1 MRVLIGLGNPGP
13 TYHNTR
19 HNLGF
24 WVIDIL
30 AERWRIPLVASP
42 LLSRIGRGC
51 CHASGNM
58 VTDGDS
64 DKGKRDVL
72 QSPSVIT
79 FPLEGHHVSPCD
91 QTVMLVQPQ
100 TFMNNSGEAADWI
113 RHRYG
118 LSVPDFLVVH
128 DDLDLPAGRIR
139 VKRGGGGAGGN
150 RGVAS
155 IIDGLGSPDFPR
167 VKIGIGRP
175 QDATPVTEFVL
186 RRFTPEEGA
195 SMLCAARH
203 AADAVEAVCTRGLE
217 WAMDSFN
224 RAGCGG

>member
-13 TYHNTR
+13 AYHNTR

-30 AERWRIPLVASP
+30 AERWRIPLVASS
-42 LLSRIGRGC
+42 LLSRIGHGY
-51 CHASGNM
+51 CHARKNAMSF
-58 VTDGDS
+58 
-64 DKGKRDVL
+64 R
-72 QSPSVIT
+72 SPR
-79 FPLEGHHVSPCD
+79 D
-91 QTVMLVQPQ
+91 QTVLLVQPQ
-100 TFMNNSGEAADWI
+100 TFMNNSGKAADRI

-128 DDLDLPAGRIR
+128 DDLDLPTGRIR

-175 QDATPVTEFVL
+175 QDTTPATEFVL

-217 WAMDSFN
+217 WAMDGFN
-224 RAGCGG
+224 RIGSTG

>member
-42 LLSRIGRGC
+42 LLSRIGRGS
-51 CHASGNM
+51 CHAREN
-58 VTDGDS
+58 VRTD
-64 DKGKRDVL
+64 
-72 QSPSVIT
+72 
-79 FPLEGHHVSPCD
+79 GHHVSPCD
-91 QTVMLVQPQ
+91 QTVLLVQPQ
-100 TFMNNSGEAADWI
+100 TFMNNSGKAADRI
-113 RHRYG
+113 RQCYG
-118 LSVPDFLVVH
+118 LSAPDFLVVH

-139 VKRGGGGAGGN
+139 LKRGGGGAGGN
-150 RGVAS
+150 RVVAS
-155 IIDGLGSPDFPR
+155 IIDGLGSPDFLR

-175 QDATPVTEFVL
+175 QDATPVTDFVL
-186 RRFTPEEGA
+186 RRFTPQEGA

-224 RAGCGG
+224 RIGSTG

>member
-13 TYHNTR
+13 AYHNTR

-30 AERWRIPLVASP
+30 AERWRIPLVASS
-42 LLSRIGRGC
+42 LLSRIGHGY
-51 CHASGNM
+51 CHARGN
-58 VTDGDS
+58 VTTD
-64 DKGKRDVL
+64 
-72 QSPSVIT
+72 
-79 FPLEGHHVSPCD
+79 GHHVSPCD
-91 QTVMLVQPQ
+91 QAVLLVQPQ
-100 TFMNNSGEAADWI
+100 TFMNNSGEAADRI

-217 WAMDSFN
+217 WAMDGFN
-224 RAGCGG
+224 RADSRR

>member
-13 TYHNTR
+13 AYHNTR

-24 WVIDIL
+24 WVIDLL
-30 AERWRIPLVASP
+30 AERWRIPLVASS

-51 CHASGNM
+51 CHTRGNVM
-58 VTDGDS
+58 TD
-64 DKGKRDVL
+64 
-72 QSPSVIT
+72 
-79 FPLEGHHVSPCD
+79 GHHVSPCD
-91 QTVMLVQPQ
+91 QAVLLVQPQ
-100 TFMNNSGEAADWI
+100 TFMNNSGEAADRI

-155 IIDGLGSPDFPR
+155 IIDGLGSPDFLR

-217 WAMDSFN
+217 WAMDGFN
-224 RAGCGG
+224 RADSRR

>member
-24 WVIDIL
+24 RVIDIL
-30 AERWRIPLVASP
+30 AERWRIPLVASS

-51 CHASGNM
+51 CHARENAMSF
-58 VTDGDS
+58 
-64 DKGKRDVL
+64 R
-72 QSPSVIT
+72 
-79 FPLEGHHVSPCD
+79 SPCD

-100 TFMNNSGEAADWI
+100 TFMNNSGEAADRI

-128 DDLDLPAGRIR
+128 DDLDLPVGRIR

-175 QDATPVTEFVL
+175 QDAKPVTEFVL
-186 RRFTPEEGA
+186 RRFTPEEAA
-195 SMLCAARH
+195 SMLCAARY

-217 WAMDSFN
+217 WAMDGFN
-224 RAGCGG
+224 RADFRS

>member
-13 TYHNTR
+13 AYHNTR

-42 LLSRIGRGC
+42 LLSRIG
-51 CHASGNM
+51 
-58 VTDGDS
+58 
-64 DKGKRDVL
+64 
-72 QSPSVIT
+72 Q
-79 FPLEGHHVSPCD
+79 HVSPCD
-91 QTVMLVQPQ
+91 QAVLLVQPQ
-100 TFMNNSGEAADWI
+100 TFMNNSGEAADRI

-128 DDLDLPAGRIR
+128 DDLDLSAGRVR

-195 SMLCAARH
+195 SMLCTARH
-203 AADAVEAVCTRGLE
+203 AADAVEAVCTRRLE
-217 WAMDSFN
+217 WAMGGFN
-224 RAGCGG
+224 RADSRR

>member
-13 TYHNTR
+13 AYHNTR

-30 AERWRIPLVASP
+30 AERWRIPLVASS
-42 LLSRIGRGC
+42 LLSRIGHGYCR
-51 CHASGNM
+51 ARKNAMSF
-58 VTDGDS
+58 
-64 DKGKRDVL
+64 R
-72 QSPSVIT
+72 
-79 FPLEGHHVSPCD
+79 SPCD
-91 QTVMLVQPQ
+91 QAVLLVQPQ
-100 TFMNNSGEAADWI
+100 TFMNNSGEAADRI

-128 DDLDLPAGRIR
+128 DDLDLPTGRIR

-186 RRFTPEEGA
+186 RRFTPEEAA

-217 WAMDSFN
+217 WAMDGFN
-224 RAGCGG
+224 RIGSTG

>member
-13 TYHNTR
+13 AYHNTR

-30 AERWRIPLVASP
+30 AERWRIPLVAGS

-51 CHASGNM
+51 CHARGNVM
-58 VTDGDS
+58 TG
-64 DKGKRDVL
+64 
-72 QSPSVIT
+72 
-79 FPLEGHHVSPCD
+79 GHHVSPCD
-91 QTVMLVQPQ
+91 QAVLLVQPQ
-100 TFMNNSGEAADWI
+100 TFMNNSGEAADRI

-139 VKRGGGGAGGN
+139 VKRGGSGAGGN

-167 VKIGIGRP
+167 IKIGIGRP

-217 WAMDSFN
+217 WAMGGFN
-224 RAGCGG
+224 RADSRR

>member
-13 TYHNTR
+13 AYHNTR

-42 LLSRIGRGC
+42 LLSRIG
-51 CHASGNM
+51 
-58 VTDGDS
+58 
-64 DKGKRDVL
+64 
-72 QSPSVIT
+72 Q
-79 FPLEGHHVSPCD
+79 HVSPCD
-91 QTVMLVQPQ
+91 QAVLLVQPQ
-100 TFMNNSGEAADWI
+100 TFMNNSGEAADRI

-128 DDLDLPAGRIR
+128 DDLDLPGGRVR

-195 SMLCAARH
+195 SMLCTARH

-217 WAMDSFN
+217 WAMGGFN
-224 RAGCGG
+224 RADSRR

>member
-1 MRVLIGLGNPGP
+1 MQ
-13 TYHNTR
+13 
-19 HNLGF
+19 
-24 WVIDIL
+24 
-30 AERWRIPLVASP
+30 AE
-42 LLSRIGRGC
+42 
-51 CHASGNM
+51 
-58 VTDGDS
+58 
-64 DKGKRDVL
+64 DVM
-72 QSPSVIT
+72 SFRS
-79 FPLEGHHVSPCD
+79 SCN
-91 QTVMLVQPQ
+91 QTVLLVQPQ
-100 TFMNNSGEAADWI
+100 TFMNNSGEAADRI

-118 LSVPDFLVVH
+118 LSAPDFLVVH

-217 WAMDSFN
+217 WAMDGFN
-224 RAGCGG
+224 RIGSTG

>member
-13 TYHNTR
+13 AYHNTR

-30 AERWRIPLVASP
+30 AERWRIPLVASS
-42 LLSRIGRGC
+42 LLSRIG
-51 CHASGNM
+51 
-58 VTDGDS
+58 
-64 DKGKRDVL
+64 
-72 QSPSVIT
+72 Q
-79 FPLEGHHVSPCD
+79 HVSPCD
-91 QTVMLVQPQ
+91 QAVLLVQPQ
-100 TFMNNSGEAADWI
+100 TFMNNSGEAADRI

-175 QDATPVTEFVL
+175 QDATPATEFVL

-217 WAMDSFN
+217 WAMGGFN
-224 RAGCGG
+224 RADSRR

>member
-13 TYHNTR
+13 AYHNTR

-30 AERWRIPLVASP
+30 AERWRIPLVASS
-42 LLSRIGRGC
+42 LLSRIGHGYCYARKNAMSFG
-51 CHASGNM
+51 
-58 VTDGDS
+58 
-64 DKGKRDVL
+64 
-72 QSPSVIT
+72 
-79 FPLEGHHVSPCD
+79 SPCD
-91 QTVMLVQPQ
+91 QAVLLVQPQ
-100 TFMNNSGEAADWI
+100 TFMNNSGKAADRI

-118 LSVPDFLVVH
+118 LSAPDFLVVH

-175 QDATPVTEFVL
+175 QDTTPATEFVL
-186 RRFTPEEGA
+186 RRFTPQEAA

-217 WAMDSFN
+217 WAMDGFN
-224 RAGCGG
+224 RIGSTG

>member
-13 TYHNTR
+13 AYHNTR

-30 AERWRIPLVASP
+30 AERWRIPLVTSP
-42 LLSRIGRGC
+42 LLSRMGHGY
-51 CHASGNM
+51 CHARENVMSF
-58 VTDGDS
+58 
-64 DKGKRDVL
+64 R
-72 QSPSVIT
+72 
-79 FPLEGHHVSPCD
+79 SPCD
-91 QTVMLVQPQ
+91 QAVLLVQPQ
-100 TFMNNSGEAADWI
+100 TFMNNSGEAADRI

-118 LSVPDFLVVH
+118 LSAPNFLVVH
-128 DDLDLPAGRIR
+128 DDLDLPTGRIR

-155 IIDGLGSPDFPR
+155 IIDRLGSPDFPR

-186 RRFTPEEGA
+186 RRFTPQEGA
-195 SMLCAARH
+195 SMLSAARH

-217 WAMDSFN
+217 WAMDGFN
-224 RAGCGG
+224 RIGSTG

>member
-13 TYHNTR
+13 AYHNTR

-30 AERWRIPLVASP
+30 AERWRIPLVASS

-51 CHASGNM
+51 CHARGNVM
-58 VTDGDS
+58 TDA
-64 DKGKRDVL
+64 VL
-72 QSPSVIT
+72 
-79 FPLEGHHVSPCD
+79 
-91 QTVMLVQPQ
+91 LVQPQ
-100 TFMNNSGEAADWI
+100 TFMNNSGEAADRI

-128 DDLDLPAGRIR
+128 DDLDLPGGRVR

-195 SMLCAARH
+195 SMLCTARH

-217 WAMDSFN
+217 WAMGGFN
-224 RAGCGG
+224 RADSRR

>member
-13 TYHNTR
+13 AYHNTR

-30 AERWRIPLVASP
+30 AERWRIPLVASS
-42 LLSRIGRGC
+42 LLSRIGHGY
-51 CHASGNM
+51 CHARKNAMSF
-58 VTDGDS
+58 
-64 DKGKRDVL
+64 R
-72 QSPSVIT
+72 
-79 FPLEGHHVSPCD
+79 FPCD
-91 QTVMLVQPQ
+91 QAVLLVQPQ
-100 TFMNNSGEAADWI
+100 TFMNNSGEAADRI

-128 DDLDLPAGRIR
+128 DDLDLPTGRIR

-186 RRFTPEEGA
+186 RRFTPEEAA

-217 WAMDSFN
+217 WAMDGFN
-224 RAGCGG
+224 RIGSTG

>member
-13 TYHNTR
+13 AYHNTR

-30 AERWRIPLVASP
+30 AERWRIPLVASS

-51 CHASGNM
+51 CHARGN
-58 VTDGDS
+58 VTTD
-64 DKGKRDVL
+64 
-72 QSPSVIT
+72 
-79 FPLEGHHVSPCD
+79 GHHVSPCD
-91 QTVMLVQPQ
+91 QAVLLVQPQ
-100 TFMNNSGEAADWI
+100 TFMNNSGEAADRI

-128 DDLDLPAGRIR
+128 DDLDLPTGRIR

-217 WAMDSFN
+217 WAMDGFN
-224 RAGCGG
+224 RADSRR

>member
-42 LLSRIGRGC
+42 LLSRLGQGSRHARG
-51 CHASGNM
+51 N
-58 VTDGDS
+58 VRTDGDS
-64 DKGKRDVL
+64 DKGKRENRWTLKD
-72 QSPSVIT
+72 IT

-91 QTVMLVQPQ
+91 QTVLLVQPQ
-100 TFMNNSGEAADWI
+100 TFMNNSGEAAGRI
-113 RHRYG
+113 RHWYG
-118 LSVPDFLVVH
+118 LSAADFLVVH
-128 DDLDLPAGRIR
+128 DDLALPAGRIR

-175 QDATPVTEFVL
+175 QDTTSVTEFVL
-186 RRFTPEEGA
+186 RRFTPQEGA

-217 WAMDSFN
+217 WAMDGFN
-224 RAGCGG
+224 RIGCGG

>member
-1 MRVLIGLGNPGP
+1 MRVLIGLGNPGS

-42 LLSRIGRGC
+42 LLSRMGHGY
-51 CHASGNM
+51 CHARENAMSF
-58 VTDGDS
+58 
-64 DKGKRDVL
+64 RA
-72 QSPSVIT
+72 
-79 FPLEGHHVSPCD
+79 PCD
-91 QTVMLVQPQ
+91 QAVLLVQPQ
-100 TFMNNSGEAADWI
+100 TFMNNSGEAADRI
-113 RHRYG
+113 RRRYG
-118 LSVPDFLVVH
+118 LSAPDFLVVH

-175 QDATPVTEFVL
+175 QDATSVTEFVL
-186 RRFTPEEGA
+186 RRFTPEEAA

-217 WAMDSFN
+217 WTMDGFN
-224 RAGCGG
+224 RADSRR

>member
-13 TYHNTR
+13 AYHNTR

-30 AERWRIPLVASP
+30 AERWRIPLVASS
-42 LLSRIGRGC
+42 LLSRIGHGY
-51 CHASGNM
+51 CHARENVMSF
-58 VTDGDS
+58 
-64 DKGKRDVL
+64 RA
-72 QSPSVIT
+72 
-79 FPLEGHHVSPCD
+79 PCD
-91 QTVMLVQPQ
+91 QAVLLVQPQ
-100 TFMNNSGEAADWI
+100 TFMNNSGEAADRI

-118 LSVPDFLVVH
+118 LSIPDFLVVH
-128 DDLDLPAGRIR
+128 DDLDLPVGRIR

-175 QDATPVTEFVL
+175 QDATPATEFVL

-217 WAMDSFN
+217 WAMDGFN
-224 RAGCGG
+224 RIGSTG